1 MLYTPKNKIYQAP
14 GVPHP
19 GTGDDHRRRGGPVLG
34 VSPVAILR
42 PLLPAQDLPV
52 QQDPVGSHHLRP
64 GAALRVLLQHGGGH
78 AQAGQVLA
86 DLEGIEGRNCFS
98 QKITVFLPCSSYY
111 TCYLQNY

>member
-1 MLYTPKNKIYQAP
+1 M
-14 GVPHP
+14 PHP

-42 PLLPAQDLPV
+42 PLLPSQDLPV
-52 QQDPVGSHHLRP
+52 QQDPVGADHLRP

-86 DLEGIEGRNCFS
+86 DLDGIEGDFFNFGMAKLFS
-98 QKITVFLPCSSYY
+98 QKIIKQRMITVVLPCSLY
-111 TCYLQNY
+111 